1 MVAANGISLRKGHT
15 LLANLVASG
24 EVPLGLTLYNYK
36 PPQLKKKGAKIDWIV
51 LQPAIAQ
58 LHAVAVT
65 AKTTRPYSAALLFD
79 FFLSEGQPI
88 LAARDFVP
96 SSARVPSPMG
106 DMPIKFIDPAESI
119 DKQDLWQKQFE
130 SIFVKRAR

>member
-1 MVAANGISLRKGHT
+1 M
-15 LLANLVASG
+15 
-24 EVPLGLTLYNYK
+24 
-36 PPQLKKKGAKIDWIV
+36 

-119 DKQDLWQKQFE
+119 DKQDIWQKQFE